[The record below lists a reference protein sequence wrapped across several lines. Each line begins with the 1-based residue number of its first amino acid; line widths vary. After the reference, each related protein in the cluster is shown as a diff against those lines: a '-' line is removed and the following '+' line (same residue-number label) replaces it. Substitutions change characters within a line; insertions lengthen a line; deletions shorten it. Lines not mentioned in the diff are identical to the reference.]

1 MYILI
6 PIVRLLGKKYP
17 VSHNE
22 AIFMHNSKSI
32 HPISKETKTL
42 ISSFAQHNGQKVST
56 SCPLLFEF
64 YDATLK
70 LWNLFAGY
78 IVGIIT
84 INRADIKLWV
94 MKEKNQLKTK
104 WMCVAAKIISVTGPE
119 LLFIYDLTHH
129 ILFHVL
135 FHSLQLVFKLV
146 GISFLVNI
154 SNLNIWELQTLN
166 ILDCVRLAWHKK
178 SLWESL
184 SFMSQFPFLSH
195 CTVTILFPWWSQ

>member
-22 AIFMHNSKSI
+22 DIFMHNSKSI

-64 YDATLK
+64 YDATSK
-70 LWNLFAGY
+70 LCNLFAGY

-84 INRADIKLWV
+84 INRAYIKLWV

-104 WMCVAAKIISVTGPE
+104 
-119 LLFIYDLTHH
+119 
-129 ILFHVL
+129 
-135 FHSLQLVFKLV
+135 
-146 GISFLVNI
+146 
-154 SNLNIWELQTLN
+154 
-166 ILDCVRLAWHKK
+166 
-178 SLWESL
+178 
-184 SFMSQFPFLSH
+184 
-195 CTVTILFPWWSQ
+195 